1 MKFLNNS
8 ASRYPNSATYRYYV
22 DKFID
27 GVLTVVSAAGA
38 VCALAFLLT
47 L

>member
-1 MKFLNNS
+1 MKFLNTCTN
-8 ASRYPNSATYRYYV
+8 RYPNAASYRYYL

-27 GVLTVVSAAGA
+27 GVLTVVSACGA

>member
-1 MKFLNNS
+1 MRFLNNS
-8 ASRYPNSATYRYYV
+8 ASRYPNAASYRYYLN
-22 DKFID
+22 KFID
-27 GVLTVVSAAGA
+27 GALTVVSAAGA

>member
-8 ASRYPNSATYRYYV
+8 STRYPNAATYRYYV
-22 DKFID
+22 DKVVD
-27 GVLTVVSAAGA
+27 GVLTVVSAAGT

>member
-1 MKFLNNS
+1 MKFLNRS
-8 ASRYPNSATYRYYV
+8 AFNCPNAATYRYYV
-22 DKFID
+22 DKVIN